1 MNDTILGAASIFDSV
16 HKDKNIDNIK
26 EVLVDMKNEQAYT
39 QRQLADLSKSF
50 VSINSHLDSLTKEK
64 IKPAKIN
71 IAISNH

>member
-39 QRQLADLSKSF
+39 QRQLADLSKNF
-50 VSINSHLDSLTKEK
+50 VSINSHLD
-64 IKPAKIN
+64 
-71 IAISNH
+71 